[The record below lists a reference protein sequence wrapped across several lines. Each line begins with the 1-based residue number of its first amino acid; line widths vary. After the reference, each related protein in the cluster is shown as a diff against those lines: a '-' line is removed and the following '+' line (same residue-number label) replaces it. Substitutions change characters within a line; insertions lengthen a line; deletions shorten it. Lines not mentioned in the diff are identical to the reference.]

1 MIQLTVAVP
10 FSPKS
15 VLLEL
20 NDLSVDPESCCEICR
35 SDPTSVSSGC
45 TGPRAQWLESHIGR
59 LLSQISEQQLPFV
72 LKNQQ
77 TFGGGGTFVVS
88 SQEDLS
94 ELKHTLATQ
103 TLPKLLSQVTSSNAH
118 LKPATLI
125 LSEMI
130 TDPVGDWGLTFF
142 VTRAGEC
149 VFLAVTQQVVDST
162 KAWIG
167 STVSYTAQ
175 DSLKQK
181 FTPIMQEIGTWLH
194 KHGYYGPCGADIL
207 EMAPSNDDGTQSKN
221 LYIVDLNVR
230 TSGSLVLGLMG
241 GHFSERRSLHE
252 ASSFSVTVK
261 MNRESF
267 IESFERQ
274 FQEGRIVIVSWY
286 EDTDPAISY
295 GNVVIGARD
304 KQELEKQVKKVKE
317 LASEIHF

>member
-1 MIQLTVAVP
+1 MAVLC
-10 FSPKS
+10 SPKS

-20 NDLSVDPESCCEICR
+20 NDLSVDPGSCCEVCR
-35 SDPTSVSSGC
+35 SDPSSLSISSGC
-45 TGPRAQWLESHIGR
+45 TGPRAQWLKSHISR
-59 LLSQISEQQLPFV
+59 LLSQISEQKLPFV

-88 SQEDLS
+88 SLEDLS
-94 ELKHTLATQ
+94 ELKRTLATQ

-149 VFLAVTQQVVDST
+149 IFLAVTQQVVDST

-167 STVSYTAQ
+167 STISYTAQ

-181 FTPIMQEIGTWLH
+181 FTPVMQEIGMWLH
-194 KHGYYGPCGADIL
+194 KYGYYGPCGADIL
-207 EMAPSNDDGTQSKN
+207 ETAPNSDDGNGSST

-230 TSGSLVLGLMG
+230 TSGSLVLGLMR
-241 GHFSERRSLHE
+241 GHFSERRCLHE

-261 MNRESF
+261 MDRESF
-267 IESFERQ
+267 IKKFEAQ
-274 FQEGRIVIVSWY
+274 FQEGKIVIVSWY
-286 EDTDPAISY
+286 EDIDPAISY
-295 GNVVIGARD
+295 GNVVIGAQDKRD
-304 KQELEKQVKKVKE
+304 LEKQVVKVKE